1 MHKKNR
7 HSAFVLTTIF
17 LFSSSLSGCSRVARE
32 AGERVTR
39 EVGERV
45 TREAGET
52 VARNVNPPVK
62 QLLSEAEIAAKLGI
76 DLLAA
81 KAAQSEHPQI
91 AAEAEQRYIEMVRNS
106 GTASFAQAQDAV
118 QQAADNQN
126 IAISGG
132 TVLALAGGVVVNYAM
147 NQQQSYSQ

>member
-1 MHKKNR
+1 MRKKNR
-7 HSAFVLTTIF
+7 HSGFVLATIF

-32 AGERVTR
+32 AVETVPGEVRERVTK
-39 EVGERV
+39 
-45 TREAGET
+45 ET

-62 QLLSEAEIAAKLGI
+62 QWLSEVEIAAKLHI

-81 KAAQSEHPQI
+81 KDAQSNYPLI
-91 AAEAEQRYIEMVRNS
+91 AAEAEQRYIAMVQNS
-106 GTASFAQAQDAV
+106 GTASLDQAQDAV

-132 TVLALAGGVVVNYAM
+132 TVLALAGGVMVNYAM

>member
-1 MHKKNR
+1 MRKKNR
-7 HSAFVLTTIF
+7 HSGFVLATIF

-32 AGERVTR
+32 AVETVPGE
-39 EVGERV
+39 
-45 TREAGET
+45 
-52 VARNVNPPVK
+52 VARNVNPRVK
-62 QLLSEAEIAAKLGI
+62 QWLSEVEIAAKLHI

-81 KAAQSEHPQI
+81 KDAQSNYPLI
-91 AAEAEQRYIEMVRNS
+91 AAEAEQRYIAMVQNS
-106 GTASFAQAQDAV
+106 GTASLDQAQDAV

-132 TVLALAGGVVVNYAM
+132 TVLALAGGVMVNYAM

>member
-1 MHKKNR
+1 M
-7 HSAFVLTTIF
+7 ATIF

-32 AGERVTR
+32 AGETVTR

-62 QLLSEAEIAAKLGI
+62 QWLSEAEIAAKLNI

-81 KAAQSEHPQI
+81 KAAQSNYPLIHD
-91 AAEAEQRYIEMVRNS
+91 EAQQRYIAMVQNS
-106 GTASFAQAQDAV
+106 GTESFAQAQDAV